1 MNKKVYLGVIAM
13 TALSA
18 PAIGAMPNVGIESGQ
33 FTIGISGFVPV
44 ICRASVEQTMV
55 APQEGQVSLGALK
68 EFCNSPTGY
77 SIQADY
83 SPSLAHAKIIVD
95 GRPVPLGKSGTTE
108 ITKSN
113 KAGIA
118 TRDLQLDLPK
128 GVEGGSVSFR
138 IVPL

>member
-18 PAIGAMPNVGIESGQ
+18 PAIGAVPNVGIESGQ

-55 APQEGQVSLGALK
+55 APREGQVSLGALK

-118 TRDLQLDLPK
+118 TRNLQLDLPK

>member
-95 GRPVPLGKSGTTE
+95 GRPVPLGKSGTAE